1 MIRWVAYWLIVVSL
15 AAAVLLSGG
24 AHPQQWQWSALGLS
38 MGATLALLG
47 SGERDRSSQKD
58 WGVVFLGLLAAWM
71 VIQWLP
77 LPGWALQRLSPDH
90 WSAVVAARAATGLNL
105 GRWATLS
112 LAPGATLERLLNV
125 IPALAAFLTARQMA
139 WWWRDRMW
147 ILVAPVVAIA
157 WPESVL
163 GMAQFYF
170 TRIAHGQSDPATGT
184 YVYHNHFAGLLEMAF
199 PLAVL
204 WAVWTFK
211 QGATPHKPEK
221 LGPAL
226 KAAALLGIAAC
237 MLGGIVTSLS
247 RMGFVSLIAATVLTG
262 VAVIVA
268 QSYRR
273 HERQRQQRQRWVLA
287 TAVALPLLI
296 LLLVLPPNEL
306 IARFGQITT
315 DPEMTIQARAD
326 IWGNTMREVAA
337 SPWTGVGLGAYEHG
351 LYQFKTIAPTSTVDF
366 AHNDY
371 LQILAELGI
380 PGAVLAGA
388 VAAWILLRCS
398 SVVLLMARSANW
410 EFAVGLFAGL
420 VILGLHSLAD
430 FNLYSPANA
439 LVLAWLGGVAV
450 SPGLREC

>member
-1 MIRWVAYWLIVVSL
+1 MIRWVAYGFIVVSL
-15 AAAVLLSGG
+15 AAAVLLDGG

-38 MGATLALLG
+38 IGATLALL
-47 SGERDRSSQKD
+47 SRTERDWSSQQD
-58 WGVVFLGLLAAWM
+58 WGVVCLAFLAAWM

-90 WSAVVAARAATGLNL
+90 WRAVVAARAAAGLDA
-105 GRWATLS
+105 GGWAALS
-112 LAPGATLERLLNV
+112 LAPAATLERLLNV

-139 WWWRDRMW
+139 WWWRDRIW
-147 ILVAPVVAIA
+147 IVVAPVVAIA

-170 TRIAHGQSDPATGT
+170 ARIAHGQSDPATGT

-204 WAVWTFK
+204 WAVWSFR
-211 QGATPHKPEK
+211 QGATPHHPEK

-226 KAAALLGIAAC
+226 KAAALFGIAAC
-237 MLGGIVTSLS
+237 LLGGIVTSLS
-247 RMGFVSLIAATVLTG
+247 RMGFISVMAATGLTG
-262 VAVIVA
+262 MAVMVAR
-268 QSYRR
+268 SSGPR
-273 HERQRQQRQRWVLA
+273 HERQRNQRQRWVWA
-287 TAVALPLLI
+287 TALALPLLI

-306 IARFGQITT
+306 IARFGEITT
-315 DPEMTIQARAD
+315 EPDMTIDARAD

-351 LYQFKTIAPTSTVDF
+351 LYRFKTTAPTSTVDF

-371 LQILAELGI
+371 LQVLAELGI
-380 PGAVLAGA
+380 PGAALVGA
-388 VAAWILLRCS
+388 VAAWILFRCS
-398 SVVLLMARSANW
+398 YVVLMRRSPNW
-410 EFAVGLFAGL
+410 ELAVGLFGSL
-420 VILGLHSLAD
+420 VTLGLHSLAD

-439 LVLAWLGGVAV
+439 LALAWLAGVAV